1 MAFKMKYNKSSF
13 PFKKTE
19 ADEALIKGQKEA
31 TETVFGIGDKA
42 KVDMYSKIGDEAAE
56 LTAEYKEKLDENAE
70 KAAKILTGM

>member
-19 ADEALIKGQKEA
+19 ADEALIRGQKEA

-42 KVDMYSKIGDEAAE
+42 KVDMYSKIGDEVSDLA
-56 LTAEYKEKLDENAE
+56 TDFINKDKDDEE
-70 KAAKILTGM
+70 E

>member
-31 TETVFGIGDKA
+31 TETVFGVGDKA
-42 KVDMYSKIGDEAAE
+42 KVDMYSKIGDEASDLATDFINKDKKRPICTP
-56 LTAEYKEKLDENAE
+56 LSK
-70 KAAKILTGM
+70 

>member
-31 TETVFGIGDKA
+31 TETVFGVGDKA
-42 KVDMYSKIGDEAAE
+42 IVDMYSKIGDEASDLA
-56 LTAEYKEKLDENAE
+56 TDFINKDKDEE
-70 KAAKILTGM
+70 EEEEE

>member
-31 TETVFGIGDKA
+31 TETVFGVGDKA
-42 KVDMYSKIGDEAAE
+42 KVDMYSKIGDEASDLA
-56 LTAEYKEKLDENAE
+56 TDFIKKDKDDEE
-70 KAAKILTGM
+70 EE